1 MTTPTRPHPGIVIV
15 DDNHVVREA
24 IAQLLE
30 EHQLSVWKQTERAA
44 EALASVIQEQ
54 PDLAVVDLSL
64 EGSLPLVKAL
74 RDQGIPV
81 VVCSSLE
88 GPEYA
93 KKALAA
99 GARAYVAKR
108 DAGQALV
115 RTIHDVLEGWV
126 LISPRAADE

>member
-1 MTTPTRPHPGIVIV
+1 MSIPARLHPGIVIV
-15 DDNHVVREA
+15 DDNRVVREA
-24 IAQLLE
+24 IVQLLE
-30 EHQLSVWKQTERAA
+30 EHQLSVWKQADRAA
-44 EALASVIQEQ
+44 EALACVIQEQ

-64 EGSLPLVKAL
+64 EGSLPLVTAL

-81 VVCSSLE
+81 VVCSSQE

-108 DAGQALV
+108 DVGQALV

>member
-1 MTTPTRPHPGIVIV
+1 MIV
-15 DDNHVVREA
+15 DDHHAVREGL
-24 IAQLLE
+24 AQLLE
-30 EHQLSVWKQTERAA
+30 EHQLAVRAQAGRAA
-44 EALASVIQEQ
+44 EALACATRER

-64 EGSLPLVKAL
+64 EDSLSLVTAL

-88 GPEYA
+88 KPEYA
-93 KKALAA
+93 RKALAA

-115 RTIHDVLEGWV
+115 RTIRDVLDGWV
-126 LISPRAADE
+126 LISPRAADG